1 MHDTGLWVRVNL
13 LHGWLAGEK
22 ERETERVQEETVYCL
37 CAYALVGKL
46 WFKVKD
52 AGKEETTELGCQE

>member
-1 MHDTGLWVRVNL
+1 VT
-13 LHGWLAGEK
+13 
-22 ERETERVQEETVYCL
+22 EREEGVQEETVYCL
-37 CAYALVGKL
+37 CAYVGKL